1 MPHITSIWLKRAHR
15 GVMDAVPEAELVAG
29 RGVRGS
35 ADQGGKRQI
44 TIIAAEAWDAVQEE
58 LKTGIDPA
66 ARRANVMLHG
76 IDLENTRGRMLRL
89 GPCLVRIYGEV
100 RLCSQMDDAQ
110 PGLREALRKHW
121 RGGVFGEIIEGGT
134 IHIGDTAELLP

>member
-1 MPHITSIWLKRAHR
+1 MPHIISIWLKRAHR
-15 GVMDAVPEAELVAG
+15 GVMDRAREADLVVG
-29 RGVRGS
+29 RGLRGS

-58 LKTGIDPA
+58 LKTGLDPA
-66 ARRANVMLHG
+66 ARRANVMVDG
-76 IDLENTRGRMLRL
+76 IDLENTRGRVLRL
-89 GPCLVRIYGEV
+89 GSCLVRIVGEV
-100 RLCSQMDDAQ
+100 RPCTQMDDAQ
-110 PGLREALRKHW
+110 PGLREALKKHW